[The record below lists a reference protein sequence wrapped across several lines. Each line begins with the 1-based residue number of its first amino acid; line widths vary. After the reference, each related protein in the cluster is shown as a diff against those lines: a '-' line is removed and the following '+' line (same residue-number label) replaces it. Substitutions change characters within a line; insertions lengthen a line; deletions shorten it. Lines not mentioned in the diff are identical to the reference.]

1 VEAGFSDYQRDK
13 YTIERVIGSLVGVS
27 GHTFD
32 ILYDLL
38 FTTERV
44 IAVIIQHPTDI
55 PYQFT
60 AVWRTILFGNS
71 LAIRREQLE
80 RQRIAQTRRQ
90 ALQER
95 TLDELAAIHPMNFEI
110 RYSAITSVEIMRRLF
125 QSQLRFYVS
134 GPSTKEQIIRFTLPQ
149 KQIPE
154 AQRLLELVLLS
165 KTKGK

>member
-1 VEAGFSDYQRDK
+1 VKAGFSNYQRNK
-13 YTIERVIGSLVGVS
+13 YTNERVIGSLVGVS

-55 PYQFT
+55 PYKPMSIWQAAF
-60 AVWRTILFGNS
+60 LGS
-71 LAIRREQLE
+71 GGAIRREQLE
-80 RQRIAQTRRQ
+80 RKRIAQERRH

-95 TLDELAAIHPMNFEI
+95 ALDELVAIHPLNFEI
-110 RYSAITSVEIMRRLF
+110 RYSEVTSVEIMRRLF

-134 GPSTKEQIIRFTLPQ
+134 RPSTAEQIIRFTLPQ
-149 KQIPE
+149 KQISE
-154 AQRLLELVLLS
+154 AQRLLELVLS
-165 KTKGK
+165 SRKR